1 MLFRS
6 RVANILDP
14 NADLKT
20 RFFDAASIAT
30 NLRPTDLFGKFEDE
44 HEFFRTQQAEQA
56 DMALETPTMMN
67 HTNGNSFNIANNKF
81 GIHIKYSKPTD
92 SELNKIKKYYKLF
105 GYQVNDQSNY
115 LDKVNSMTVCNY
127 VKFSGS
133 WTIPGADVSIIEM
146 MKAQFENGVRLWHN
160 KDTRNPM
167 IQNVLTNKI
176 GG

>member
-1 MLFRS
+1 M
-6 RVANILDP
+6 
-14 NADLKT
+14 
-20 RFFDAASIAT
+20 
-30 NLRPTDLFGKFEDE
+30 
-44 HEFFRTQQAEQA
+44 
-56 DMALETPTMMN
+56 
-67 HTNGNSFNIANNKF
+67 
-81 GIHIKYSKPTD
+81 
-92 SELNKIKKYYKLF
+92 
-105 GYQVNDQSNY
+105 NDQSNY

-160 KDTRNPM
+160 KNTRNPM